1 MNFLRA
7 EGGRRYAS
15 MRAGR
20 EGPRTPDF
28 GEEGLHGIQMLQ

>member
-1 MNFLRA
+1 
-7 EGGRRYAS
+7 